1 MTAASAAD
9 RRVLLA
15 FPRSFCAGVE
25 RAIAT
30 VEKALELCGP
40 PVYVRRQIVHNSFVV
55 AALEKRGAVF
65 IDDVEQ
71 VPDEAVVIF
80 SAHGV
85 APAVRS
91 RAAARDLRVIDAT
104 CPLVTKVHHEASRL
118 AAAGF
123 EILLLGQE
131 GHDEV
136 VGIVGEAPDR
146 VRVLDGADQVE
157 TLEVRDVNK
166 VAWLSQTTLAVDET
180 RDLVDQLGKRFPALA
195 GPPSDDICYAAQ
207 NRQNAVKAMAPEAD
221 LVLVVGSGNSHNS
234 NRLVEVAIDSG
245 AGAAHLVGSAAEID
259 EAWLA
264 GVTTVGLTS
273 GASVPD
279 LLVQQVLHWLAGRG
293 YEHVEELHA
302 AREPQVFALPHE
314 LTRPG
319 TVASGRMRS

>member
-1 MTAASAAD
+1 MTAASAVG

-30 VEKALELCGP
+30 VEKALELYGP

-55 AALEKRGAVF
+55 EALEKRGAVF
-65 IDDVEQ
+65 VDEIEQ
-71 VPDEAVVIF
+71 VPEEAVVIF

-91 RAAARDLRVIDAT
+91 QAMARSLRTIDAT

-136 VGIVGEAPDR
+136 VGVVGEAPDH
-146 VRVLDGADQVE
+146 VRVVDGPHQVDA
-157 TLEVRDVNK
+157 LEVRDANK

-180 RDLVDQLGKRFPALA
+180 RDMVDQLGERFPALV

-207 NRQNAVKAMAPEAD
+207 NRQNAVKAMASEAD

-234 NRLVEVAIDSG
+234 NRLVHVAIQSG
-245 AGAAHLVGSAAEID
+245 AGAAHLVESAGKID
-259 EAWLA
+259 EAWLT

-279 LLVQQVLHWLAGRG
+279 LLVRQVLHWLARRG

-302 AREPQVFALPHE
+302 ARERQVFALPNE
-314 LTRPG
+314 LTRPRPA
-319 TVASGRMRS
+319 VL